1 MTRHHNWVRVR
12 QHRPNL
18 FARIFPPRTP
28 QPTTW
33 DVEVLCVFVPDGGRT
48 HVEWI
53 RFATST
59 DRIDALNRAHRF
71 ARRNSESLNKQ
82 DQPPWWS

>member
-33 DVEVLCVFVPDGGRT
+33 DVEVCCVFVPDSGGRT
-48 HVEWI
+48 QLEWI
-53 RFATST
+53 CFAASP
-59 DRIDALNRAHRF
+59 DRVEALNKAHRF
-71 ARRNSESLNKQ
+71 ARYNHQALSKQ
-82 DQPPWWS
+82 RLPWRS